1 MRRLFAMGE
10 ISMEYKFIIWD
21 WNGTL
26 LDDVGAALAS
36 VNDMLERR
44 GKPPIDLVRYRECI
58 GVPIRKFYE
67 QVFDLEN
74 EDYNSMIKEYNDGYA
89 RHASACTLSD
99 GAREALSYFSQKGA
113 RQVIVSSSHNDIV
126 KAGVQKLGIAEYF
139 DEILGARD
147 YFAASKTQRAVDY
160 LNRSGA
166 KKGTVLV
173 VGDLEHDAETAAEIG
188 ADCVLLSTGHEKRER
203 LAASNATVISSLR
216 QLVENNGT
224 I

>member
-1 MRRLFAMGE
+1 
-10 ISMEYKFIIWD
+10 MEYRFIIWD

-26 LDDVGAALAS
+26 FDDVGAALAS

-67 QVFDLEN
+67 QVFNLEN

-89 RHASACTLSD
+89 RHAAACTLSD
-99 GAREALSYFSQKGA
+99 GAREVLSYFSQKGA

-126 KAGVQKLGIAEYF
+126 KAGVEKLEIAEYF

-147 YFAASKTQRAVDY
+147 YLAASKTQRAVDY
-160 LNRSGA
+160 LRRSGA
-166 KKGTVLV
+166 ERGTVLV

-188 ADCVLLSTGHEKRER
+188 ADCVLLSTGHEKHER
-203 LAASNATVISSLR
+203 LAASNATVINSLR
-216 QLVENNGT
+216 QLIE